1 MKKSNMAD
9 AHIRAVC
16 VSAKTGMRK
25 KNVGS
30 GILKENWGIQGDAHA
45 NSKTHR
51 QVSLLAMES
60 IRKMQD
66 MGLDV
71 AEGDFAENI
80 TTEGIDLLSLP
91 LNSQIQLGDTVLL
104 EITQHGKECHTPC
117 AIYRQA
123 GTCVMPHE
131 GIFARV
137 LRGGMIEVGD
147 RITKVDK

>member
-1 MKKSNMAD
+1 MDRSSGQKPC
-9 AHIRAVC
+9 IRAVC
-16 VSAKTGMRK
+16 TSTRTGMRK
-25 KNVGS
+25 KSIAAGTL
-30 GILKENWGIQGDAHA
+30 IENYGLQDDAHGC
-45 NSKTHR
+45 STTHR

-60 IRKMQD
+60 IQKMQA

-71 AEGDFAENI
+71 AEGDFAENL

-91 LNSQIQLGDTVLL
+91 IGSRIRVGKTAVL
-104 EITQHGKECHTPC
+104 EITQHGKQCHAPC

-137 LRGGMIEVGD
+137 VCGGRIAAGD
-147 RITKVDK
+147 TITRL